1 VSGPCRRGVLLA
13 ALGLL
18 LSAAGAN
25 AAPAFTAADRK
36 VIARN
41 PALKSLVRSDPDL
54 VRRTLDEIAAAKAAP
69 GGGGRSMPSPDRER
83 RDFLQR
89 NPDLLPLEGASPEA
103 INDLLKRI
111 KAAGSGGGSP
121 PNR

>member
-1 VSGPCRRGVLLA
+1 MSGIGRRA
-13 ALGLL
+13 LL
-18 LSAAGAN
+18 LGAAAFMVDG
-25 AAPAFTAADRK
+25 APAFAASGFTAAEKK

-41 PALKSLVRSDPDL
+41 PALKTLSRSDPAL
-54 VRRTLDEIAAAKAAP
+54 VRRTLDEIGAAKAAP
-69 GGGGRSMPSPDRER
+69 GNGGRGLPTPDPER

-111 KAAGSGGGSP
+111 KAAGGGKP
-121 PNR
+121 PSR